1 MHARLIT
8 VTTLALLSAAC
19 GSPNPQSANRYN
31 ATPPAYTAAYSTSE
45 QACADY
51 GFISNTASFDR
62 CVSRE
67 RAARSAGRMT
77 RDYEQ
82 ARLYNDARN
91 ACASYGL
98 EPGSARYD
106 RCYAREVD
114 ARGYRADAALSVPT
128 YRTDQYGYRI
138 DSEGYRVDADG
149 YRIDSEGR
157 RMVRQSAYVPQPQPY
172 YTPQPQ
178 PYYTAQPQPYYAPQP
193 QPAPYV
199 ETRPIGQQVTSDEFG
214 FRYDAYGNR
223 LDARGNVISPQTTT
237 R

>member
-1 MHARLIT
+1 MHARVIA

-31 ATPPAYTAAYSTSE
+31 TGPVTPPVYTAIYSTSE

-51 GFISNTASFDR
+51 GFVSNTASFDR

-67 RAARSAGRMT
+67 RAARSAGRVT
-77 RDYEQ
+77 VNYEQ
-82 ARLYNDARN
+82 ARLNSDAGA
-91 ACASYGL
+91 ACQSYGL
-98 EPGSARYD
+98 EPGSGRYD
-106 RCYAREVD
+106 RCVGREVD
-114 ARGYRADAALSVPT
+114 ARSYRAEAALSVPM

-149 YRIDSEGR
+149 YRIDAQGR
-157 RMVRQSAYVPQPQPY
+157 RMPGQAVYVP
-172 YTPQPQ
+172 
-178 PYYTAQPQPYYAPQP
+178 QPQPYYAPQP
-193 QPAPYV
+193 QPYYQPQPQPQAYV
-199 ETRPIGQQVTSDEFG
+199 ETRPIGQPVTRDEFG

-223 LDARGNVISPQTTT
+223 IDARGNVISPQT

>member
-1 MHARLIT
+1 MYARLTT
-8 VTTLALLSAAC
+8 VISLALLSAAC

-31 ATPPAYTAAYSTSE
+31 TGPTPSGYIYASSE

-51 GFISNTASFDR
+51 GFVSGSASFDR

-67 RAARSAGRMT
+67 RAARSTGRMT
-77 RDYEQ
+77 QGYEQ
-82 ARLYNDARN
+82 ARLTVDAQN

-98 EPGSARYD
+98 DVGSSRFD
-106 RCYAREVD
+106 RCVGREID
-114 ARGYRADAALSVPT
+114 ARGWRAEAVVSAPM

-157 RMVRQSAYVPQPQPY
+157 RMARQVTYVPQPQPYYAPQPQPY

-178 PYYTAQPQPYYAPQP
+178 PQA
-193 QPAPYV
+193 YV
-199 ETRPIGQQVTSDEFG
+199 ETRPIGQQVTRDEFG

-223 LDARGNVISPQTTT
+223 LDARGNVISPQT

>member
-1 MHARLIT
+1 MT
-8 VTTLALLSAAC
+8 VISLALLSAAC
-19 GSPNPQSANRYN
+19 GSPDPQSANRYN
-31 ATPPAYTAAYSTSE
+31 TGPTPSGYIYASSE

-51 GFISNTASFDR
+51 GFVSGSASFER

-77 RDYEQ
+77 QTYEQ
-82 ARLYNDARN
+82 SRLTIDAQN

-98 EPGSARYD
+98 DAGSSRYD
-106 RCYAREVD
+106 RCVGREID
-114 ARGYRADAALSVPT
+114 ARGWRAEAVVSAPM
-128 YRTDQYGYRI
+128 YRTDRYGYRI

-157 RMVRQSAYVPQPQPY
+157 RLVRQAAYAPQPQPY

-178 PYYTAQPQPYYAPQP
+178 PQVQA
-193 QPAPYV
+193 YV
-199 ETRPIGQQVTSDEFG
+199 ETRPIGQQVTRDEFG

-223 LDARGNVISPQTTT
+223 LDARGNVISPQSTI